1 MKKLFTR
8 ILLVL
13 LFIGLSSC
21 AKTEED
27 NVHPKIQV
35 LIYEL
40 SEDIY
45 HIKWTRSREE
55 NLYTLY
61 LTVTDDFVA
70 EDNFEEYANDVYEL
84 WSNTEN
90 HSERS
95 VSREY
100 SDLKVVFVTEN
111 CHEDPNYEIV
121 YEAFFPNE
129 NANVRIYEA

>member
-1 MKKLFTR
+1 MKKLFTM

-21 AKTEED
+21 AKTKED

-35 LIYEL
+35 LIFEL

-45 HIKWTRSREE
+45 HIKRVRSREE

-90 HSERS
+90 HNVRT
-95 VSREY
+95 VSPEH